1 MHDVLPAALHTLSEN
16 APTQKVRHQ
25 ARKLTD

>member
-1 MHDVLPAALHTLSEN
+1 MHDELPAALHTLSES